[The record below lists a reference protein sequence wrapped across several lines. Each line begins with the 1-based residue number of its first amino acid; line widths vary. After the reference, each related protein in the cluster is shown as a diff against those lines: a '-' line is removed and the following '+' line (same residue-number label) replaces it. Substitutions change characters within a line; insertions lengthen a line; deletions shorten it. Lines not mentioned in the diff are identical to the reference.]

1 MRHVPGSQPSQ
12 YLEILAGS
20 MPARGQPSRAARLWG
35 AADRVGE
42 PAGMTGQQLFDL
54 PIIGEID
61 PEARGY
67 YAQAEST
74 ARAHL
79 GEAAFAAAWAEG
91 RSLPLDAKGNAY

>member
-1 MRHVPGSQPSQ
+1 
-12 YLEILAGS
+12 
-20 MPARGQPSRAARLWG
+20 
-35 AADRVGE
+35 
-42 PAGMTGQQLFDL
+42 MTGQQLFDL

-67 YAQAEST
+67 YAQAERT

-91 RSLPLDAKGNAY
+91 RFPPLDQVLAAAKEEALARPPGELTT